1 MPNRIHRYLPAAAL
15 ALVVLPLATVRAQ
28 NQAPTI
34 DQSLEMRTVSSP
46 SLSPNGQ
53 LVAYEVQWTNWNENQ
68 FQQDIWI
75 ADTVTGQTYR
85 LTDGKQSSAH
95 ARWSPDG
102 DWIAFLSARP
112 GSAPDAKQAKEP
124 KEQIYLISPFG
135 GEARQLTQ
143 VETGVTGFEWSPD
156 GRRIA
161 FTAPDPESTE
171 HKAREEKYGDFRI
184 IGNDYTMTHLWVID
198 LRDPQAEKMPAP
210 ERITSG
216 QDFTVGSFTWSPDG
230 ARIAFDA
237 ARDPALA
244 DLGTADVYVVTLADK
259 SVKKLVNAPGPDT
272 HPIWSPDGSRIAYS
286 TANGDPHFFYT
297 NRMIAV
303 VPAAGGAPQV
313 LTKTFDEDAY
323 LANWGPDGI
332 YFGALQRTYSHLFL
346 LNPQTMVIDRVTSP
360 DSLHANSFS
369 FSRDF
374 KRVAL
379 VMAPDN
385 SMPEI
390 AVSAVD
396 SFAPTTL
403 TRMNDQGK
411 PFFATERD
419 LVEWKS
425 ADGTPIEGVLT
436 TPAHFAASKKYPLL
450 VVIHGG
456 PTGVSTAEL
465 RPDRYYPIEQFVA
478 KGALVL
484 EPNYRGSAGYG
495 SRFRALNVRNLGV
508 GDYADV
514 ISGVDSL
521 IAKGFVDPA
530 RVGAMGWSEGGY
542 ISAFITA
549 SSDRFR
555 AVSVGAG
562 ISDWMTYYVNTDITP
577 FTQQYL
583 LATPWKDPAIY
594 AKTSPITYVLHAR
607 TPTLIQQGSMD
618 ARVPVPDSF
627 ELHQALVDLGVPVK
641 FVLYTGFGHPI
652 TKPKQQ
658 RAVMQEN
665 LNWFGHYIWGDP
677 LRPVQ

>member
-1 MPNRIHRYLPAAAL
+1 MTTRIQRCQLAAAL
-15 ALVVLPLATVRAQ
+15 VALALPFAARAQ
-28 NQAPTI
+28 QQPPTI
-34 DQSLEMRTVSSP
+34 DQSLEMRSVSNPQISP
-46 SLSPNGQ
+46 DGR
-53 LVAYEVQWTNWNENQ
+53 LVAYQEQWTNWSENR

-75 ADTVTGQTYR
+75 ADTGTGQVYR
-85 LTDGKQSSAH
+85 LTDGRQSSTH
-95 ARWSPDG
+95 PRWSPDG
-102 DWIAFLSARP
+102 KWIAFLSARP
-112 GSAPDAKQAKEP
+112 ATAPDAKEAKEP
-124 KEQIYLISPFG
+124 KNQIYLISPFG

-143 VETGVTGFEWSPD
+143 VETGVTSFEWSPD

-161 FTAPDPESTE
+161 FTAPDPETAAQ
-171 HKAREEKYGDFRI
+171 KAQEEKYGDFRI
-184 IGNDYTMTHLWVID
+184 IGDDYTMTHLWRID
-198 LRDPQAEKMPAP
+198 LSNPLAEQMPPP

-216 QDFTVGSFTWSPDG
+216 REFTVGSFSWSPDG
-230 ARIAFDA
+230 SRIAFDA
-237 ARDPALA
+237 TRDPALA
-244 DLGTADVYVVTLADK
+244 DSGTADIYVVSLADK
-259 SVKKLVNAPGPDT
+259 SAKKTVATPGPNT
-272 HPIWSPDGSRIAYS
+272 HPIWSPDGSEIAYD
-286 TANGDPHFFYT
+286 TANGDPHYYYS

-303 VPAAGGAPQV
+303 VPAGGGSPQV
-313 LTKTFDEDAY
+313 LTKAIDEDAY
-323 LANWGPDGI
+323 LAGWGPEGI
-332 YFGALQRTYSHLFL
+332 YFGALQRTYSHLFR
-346 LNPQTMVIDRVTSP
+346 LNPQTMAISRVTSP
-360 DSLHANSFS
+360 DALHVSQVS
-369 FSRDF
+369 FSRDY
-374 KRVAL
+374 KRMAL

-385 SMPEI
+385 RMPEI
-390 AVSAVD
+390 EVSAVD
-396 SFAPTTL
+396 PFSPTRLTL
-403 TRMNDQGK
+403 MNDQLR
-411 PFFATERD
+411 PFAATERD

-425 ADGTPIEGVLT
+425 GDGTPIEGVLT
-436 TPAHFAASKKYPLL
+436 TPAHFDASKKYPLL

-456 PTGVSTAEL
+456 PTGVSTAEAH
-465 RPDRYYPIEQFVA
+465 PDRYYPIDQFVA

-484 EPNYRGSAGYG
+484 QPNYRGSAGYG

-521 IAKGFVDPA
+521 IAKGFVDPK

-549 SSDRFR
+549 SSDRFA

-577 FTQQYL
+577 FTRQYL

-594 AKTSPITYVLHAR
+594 AKTSPITYILHAK
-607 TPTLIQQGSMD
+607 TPTLIQQGSLD

-665 LNWFGHYIWGDP
+665 YNWFSHYIWGDP
-677 LRPVQ
+677 LRQVR

>member
-1 MPNRIHRYLPAAAL
+1 MTGPFQRCLLAAAL
-15 ALVVLPLATVRAQ
+15 VALAPPCAAPAQ
-28 NQAPTI
+28 QQPPAI
-34 DQSLEMRTVSSP
+34 DQSLEMRSVSSP
-46 SLSPNGQ
+46 QISPDGR
-53 LVAYEVQWTNWNENQ
+53 LVVYQEQWTNWDQNQ
-68 FQQDIWI
+68 FQQDLWI
-75 ADTVTGQTYR
+75 ADTATAQAYR
-85 LTDGKQSSAH
+85 LTDGRHSSTH
-95 ARWSPDG
+95 PRWSPDG
-102 DWIAFLSARP
+102 KWIAFLSTRP
-112 GSAPDAKQAKEP
+112 PTAPEAKEAKEP
-124 KEQIYLISPFG
+124 KEQVYLISPFG

-143 VETGVTGFEWSPD
+143 VETGVTNFEWSPD

-161 FTAPDPESTE
+161 FTAPDPETPE

-184 IGNDYTMTHLWVID
+184 IDGDYTMTHLWVID
-198 LRDPQAEKMPAP
+198 LANPPAEKMPAP
-210 ERITSG
+210 ERMTSG
-216 QDFTVGSFTWSPDG
+216 QEFTVGNFAWSPDG
-230 ARIAFDA
+230 SRIAFDA

-244 DLGTADVYVVTLADK
+244 DSGTSTIYVVALADK
-259 SVKKLVNAPGPDT
+259 SVKKIVTTPAPNN
-272 HPIWSPDGSRIAYS
+272 HPVWSPDGAEIAYD
-286 TANGDPHFFYT
+286 TANGDPHYYYS
-297 NRMIAV
+297 NRMIAM
-303 VPAAGGAPQV
+303 VPAAGGTPQV
-313 LTKTFDEDAY
+313 LTKAFDEDA
-323 LANWGPDGI
+323 NITGWGPDGI

-346 LNPQTMVIDRVTSP
+346 LNPQTMNISRVTSP
-360 DSLHANSFS
+360 DALHANAFS
-369 FSRDF
+369 FSKDF
-374 KRVAL
+374 KRMAL

-385 SMPEI
+385 RMPEI
-390 AVSAVD
+390 ATSFVAP
-396 SFAPTTL
+396 FAPAALTL
-403 TRMNDQGK
+403 MNDQLK
-411 PFFATERD
+411 PFLATERD

-425 ADGTPIEGVLT
+425 GDGTPIEGVLT
-436 TPAHFAASKKYPLL
+436 TPAHFDASKKYPLL

-456 PTGVSTAEL
+456 PTGVSTTVV
-465 RPDRYYPIEQFVA
+465 RPDRYYPIEEFVA
-478 KGALVL
+478 KGAILL

-521 IAKGFVDPA
+521 IAKGFVDPK

-549 SSDRFR
+549 SSDRFA

-562 ISDWMTYYVNTDITP
+562 ISDWLTYYVNTDITP
-577 FTQQYL
+577 FTRQYL
-583 LATPWKDPAIY
+583 LATPWQDPAIY
-594 AKTSPITYVLHAR
+594 AKTSPITYILQAK

-665 LNWFGHYIWGDP
+665 YNWFSHYIWGDP